1 MQFEWDENKRLINI
15 RRHTI
20 DFNDAVVIFDGDIV
34 TVEDNRF
41 DYGEPRFISLGVLR
55 GEVIAVVYTER
66 RDAIR
71 IISARRATR
80 YEEIEYYKRIFD

>member
-20 DFNDAVVIFDGDIV
+20 DFDDAVVIFDGDIV
-34 TVEDNRF
+34 TVEDDRF